1 MLKKLFKYDWKS
13 VSLLLLILHGIL
25 LFYTLIGRISI
36 SIAMS
41 QNASHVLTEDSVQF
55 FGIVGALYILGFF
68 LFIFAIMV
76 ATFVYLASRM
86 QKSLFSDEG
95 YLTHTLP
102 VSPGKLLFSKMLVFC
117 TWSVLDILCVIL
129 SILILVTYKD
139 SLLWMVNELKSL
151 LDVLSGFTGI
161 EEQTLMILTI
171 LDGLVRFFAYYTTLL
186 FFALCLGSLF
196 KTHKILGAIVSF
208 FGINIGLSVVQTLLC
223 FLIPGLN
230 PFSIIVSSGSADGSV
245 ITQASL
251 GGNKLALM
259 GFSLAWDLVFAILFF
274 LSSRYILSKKLN
286 LQ

>member
-13 VSLLLLILHGIL
+13 VSLLLFILHGIL
-25 LFYTLIGRISI
+25 LFYTLIGRIGI

-41 QNASHVLTEDSVQF
+41 QSASHVITEDSAQV
-55 FGIVGALYILGFF
+55 FGIVGMLYVLGFV
-68 LFIFAIMV
+68 LFIFAIMI
-76 ATFVYLASRM
+76 ATFVYLAARM

-102 VSPGKLLFSKMLVFC
+102 VSPGKLLFSKILVFC
-117 TWSVLDILCVIL
+117 TWSVLDILCVTL

-139 SLLWMVNELKSL
+139 TLSWMVNDLKSL

-171 LDGLVRFFAYYTTLL
+171 LDALVQFFAYYTTLL

-196 KTHKILGAIVSF
+196 KTHKVLGAIVSF
-208 FGINIGLSVVQTLLC
+208 FGINIGLSVIRTLLC

-230 PFSIIVSSGSADGSV
+230 PFTTMVSSGADGSV
-245 ITQASL
+245 ITQTSL
-251 GGNKLALM
+251 GSNELALM
-259 GFSLAWDLVFAILFF
+259 GFSLAWNLVFAVLFF
-274 LSSRYILSKKLN
+274 LGSRYILSKKLN
-286 LQ
+286 LE

>member
-13 VSLLLLILHGIL
+13 VSLLLFILHGIL
-25 LFYTLIGRISI
+25 LFYTLIGRIGI

-41 QNASHVLTEDSVQF
+41 QSASHVITEDSAQV
-55 FGIVGALYILGFF
+55 FGIVGMLYVLGFV
-68 LFIFAIMV
+68 LFIFAIMI
-76 ATFVYLASRM
+76 ATFVYLAARM

-102 VSPGKLLFSKMLVFC
+102 VSPGKLLFSKILVFC
-117 TWSVLDILCVIL
+117 TWSVLDILCVTL

-139 SLLWMVNELKSL
+139 TLSWMVNDLKSL

-171 LDGLVRFFAYYTTLL
+171 LDALVQFFAYYTTLL

-196 KTHKILGAIVSF
+196 KTHKVLGAIVSF
-208 FGINIGLSVVQTLLC
+208 FGINIGLSVIRTLLC

-230 PFSIIVSSGSADGSV
+230 PFTTMVSSGTDGSV
-245 ITQASL
+245 ITQTSL
-251 GGNKLALM
+251 GGNELALM
-259 GFSLAWDLVFAILFF
+259 GFSLA
-274 LSSRYILSKKLN
+274 
-286 LQ
+286 